1 MSPEEFDLAL
11 PAIKKAMFDDKAPE
25 LMSQAIR
32 QAQHMVYP
40 LGLSKALL
48 YRGEYLIDLG
58 EQPAAAFKDF
68 REAGLIARQLRDWTL
83 LAQTLHW
90 QAQSQLLQG
99 EYMRALDV
107 WLQALQTAIEAEDS
121 RAFIRGYSGIAQ
133 VCLVFGQLDVSL
145 EYQQRALVLAN
156 GIDDVVLNIDC
167 TLALIATCYRLK
179 RYDQMQPLLLSLK
192 EKLMQRPHLETQ
204 AEFHIY
210 TGLIYLD
217 HDQLD
222 EAHEHLQL
230 ARVLAQQL
238 GGLWCRSFVA
248 LILGQ
253 IYIRQERLQEARL
266 SLELCLHLGEQ
277 IRGFAMG
284 KEAHQLLETLCVA
297 QGDYEGALVH
307 LDYAHKQQLNLF
319 QRQAERKLTRVFQ
332 KPLNHIESALRIQL
346 SRIRYGQVSS

>member
-1 MSPEEFDLAL
+1 MTSEEFDRKL
-11 PAIKKAMFDDKAPE
+11 PDIKKWMLENKDPE
-25 LMSQAIR
+25 PMTLAIR
-32 QAQHMVYP
+32 QAQKMGYSQ
-40 LGLSKALL
+40 GQAFALL

-58 EQPAAAFKDF
+58 EQPAAAFRDF
-68 REAGLIARQLRDWTL
+68 REAGLIARQLRNWSL

-121 RAFIRGYSGIAQ
+121 RAFIRGYSGVAQ

-145 EYQQRALVLAN
+145 EYQQRALALAESV
-156 GIDDVVLNIDC
+156 DDVALSTDC
-167 TLALIATCYRLK
+167 LLAVIATCYRQQLYAEMESLLERLK
-179 RYDQMQPLLLSLK
+179 HKLK
-192 EKLMQRPHLETQ
+192 ARPHLETQ

-210 TGLIYLD
+210 SGLIDLD
-217 HDQLD
+217 LD
-222 EAHEHLQL
+222 RVDAAHEHLQL

-248 LILGQ
+248 LILGR
-253 IYIRQERLQEARL
+253 IYLRQQRLDEARR
-266 SLELCLHLGEQ
+266 SLELCLQLGEQ

-284 KEAHQLLETLCVA
+284 QEAHQLLEKLCVQ

-307 LDYAHKQQLNLF
+307 LEHAHAQQLSLF

-332 KPLNHIESALRIQL
+332 KSLNQIEVALRLEL
-346 SRIRYGQVSS
+346 SRIRYR